1 MRWMGCERANDTP
14 TGKLLEDVKRRLG
27 RIWQAIE
34 TPYIEM
40 ADASERI
47 REHRERKKRSGNAAK
62 EAPPLAERRQF
73 LDSADT
79 IAAFAEDMS
88 EFLKTSELTETKAF
102 VRSFAKGIAVGPG
115 RAVILYSLPTPDD
128 SPIGSMDNAEV
139 ALNGRV
145 MSTVRSG
152 TPGGTRTH
160 ASSSGGWR
168 SIL

>member
-1 MRWMGCERANDTP
+1 
-14 TGKLLEDVKRRLG
+14 
-27 RIWQAIE
+27 
-34 TPYIEM
+34 M
-40 ADASERI
+40 ADASQRI
-47 REHRERKKRSGNAAK
+47 REHRERKKRSEIAAE
-62 EAPPLAERRQF
+62 EAEAPLAERRQF
-73 LDSADT
+73 LDSAYT
-79 IAAFAEDMS
+79 ITAFAEDMS
-88 EFLKTSELTETKAF
+88 EFLKTSELTEITAF
-102 VRSFAKGIAVGPG
+102 VRSFSKEIVVGPG
-115 RAVILYSLPTPDD
+115 RTVILYSLPTPDD

>member
-1 MRWMGCERANDTP
+1 
-14 TGKLLEDVKRRLG
+14 
-27 RIWQAIE
+27 
-34 TPYIEM
+34 M
-40 ADASERI
+40 ADSSERI
-47 REHRERKKRSGNAAK
+47 REHRERKEKLEIAA
-62 EAPPLAERRQF
+62 EEVRAVLTERRVI

-88 EFLKTSELTETKAF
+88 EFLKTSEPSDTKAF
-102 VRSFAKGIAVGPG
+102 VLSFAKEIVVGPG
-115 RAVILYSLPTPDD
+115 RAVILYSLPTPEY
-128 SPIGSMDNAEV
+128 SPIGRVGNAEV

>member
-1 MRWMGCERANDTP
+1 
-14 TGKLLEDVKRRLG
+14 
-27 RIWQAIE
+27 
-34 TPYIEM
+34 M
-40 ADASERI
+40 ADASQRI
-47 REHRERKKRSGNAAK
+47 REHRERKKRSEIAAE
-62 EAPPLAERRQF
+62 EAQAPLAERRQF

-79 IAAFAEDMS
+79 ITAFAEDMS
-88 EFLKTSELTETKAF
+88 EFLKTSELIEIKAF
-102 VRSFAKGIAVGPG
+102 VRSFSKEIFVGPG
-115 RAVILYSLPTPDD
+115 RAIILYPLPRPGD
-128 SPIGSMDNAEV
+128 SPIESVDNAEV

>member
-1 MRWMGCERANDTP
+1 
-14 TGKLLEDVKRRLG
+14 
-27 RIWQAIE
+27 
-34 TPYIEM
+34 M

-47 REHRERKKRSGNAAK
+47 RERKKRSENAAK
-62 EAPPLAERRQF
+62 EALTPLAERRQF

-79 IAAFAEDMS
+79 IAAFAEDMT
-88 EFLKTSELTETKAF
+88 EFLKTSELTKAF
-102 VRSFAKGIAVGPG
+102 VRSFAKEIVVGPR
-115 RAVILYSLPTPDD
+115 RAVILYSLPTPED
-128 SPIGSMDNAEV
+128 SPMGIVDNAEV

-145 MSTVRSG
+145 ISTVRSG

>member
-1 MRWMGCERANDTP
+1 
-14 TGKLLEDVKRRLG
+14 
-27 RIWQAIE
+27 
-34 TPYIEM
+34 M
-40 ADASERI
+40 ADASQRI
-47 REHRERKKRSGNAAK
+47 RQHRERKKRSEIAAE
-62 EAPPLAERRQF
+62 EAEAPLAERRQF

-79 IAAFAEDMS
+79 ITAFAEDMS
-88 EFLKTSELTETKAF
+88 ELLKTSEPSDTKAF
-102 VRSFAKGIAVGPG
+102 VLSFAKEIVVGPG
-115 RAVILYSLPTPDD
+115 RAVILYPLPTSGD
-128 SPIGSMDNAEV
+128 SPIGSVENAGV